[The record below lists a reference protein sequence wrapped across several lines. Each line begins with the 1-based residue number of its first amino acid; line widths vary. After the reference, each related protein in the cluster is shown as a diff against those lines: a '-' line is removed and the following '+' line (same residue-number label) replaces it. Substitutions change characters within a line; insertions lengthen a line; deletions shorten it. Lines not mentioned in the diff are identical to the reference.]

1 VQNENV
7 KQKRKKGKHK
17 MAISSGEIAKLR
29 KKQKKDRM
37 TATAYKKAGV
47 PRKGQ
52 AKKSTMGGGK
62 TATKTVTP
70 KHMKADYID
79 TPKKK
84 KAAPKPTRKP
94 APPTPTKTTVDKSP
108 KIAGAKVTKKTAG
121 PFDKEPERKRGLRY
135 KGKPK
140 SSRQPFGGASGFK
153 SGGKIYRVKKSKKRK

>member
-1 VQNENV
+1 MPVTPTA
-7 KQKRKKGKHK
+7 KKFSPIK
-17 MAISSGEIAKLR
+17 SGEIAKLR
-29 KKQKKDRM
+29 KKQKKDMKRD
-37 TATAYKKAGV
+37 TAYKKAGV
-47 PRKGQ
+47 HRKGQ

-84 KAAPKPTRKP
+84 VTTKPTRKP
-94 APPTPTKTTVDKSP
+94 SPPTPTKKPAPPIDKSP
-108 KIAGAKVTKKTAG
+108 KIAGGKVTKKTAG
-121 PFDKEPERKRGLRY
+121 PFDTEPARKRGLRY

-153 SGGKIYRVKKSKKRK
+153 HGGKTPGVKSKKRK

>member
-1 VQNENV
+1 MPVTPTA
-7 KQKRKKGKHK
+7 KKFSPIK
-17 MAISSGEIAKLR
+17 SGEIAKLR
-29 KKQKKDRM
+29 KKQKKDRKRDE
-37 TATAYKKAGV
+37 AYKKAGV

-62 TATKTVTP
+62 TATKTATP
-70 KHMKADYID
+70 KHMRPDYID

-84 KAAPKPTRKP
+84 KAAPKPTKKP
-94 APPTPTKTTVDKSP
+94 APPIDKSP